1 MRASTSTRRGRV
13 RKMRSWRSASVI
25 AASMILLHPALVGAD
40 EIRAGVAKEVF
51 ALPAGV
57 PLAGYSKRH
66 GKPSIG
72 VHDPVGV
79 RALVIED
86 GSTTAALVSCE
97 LLIID
102 DHLFN
107 AVRTR
112 LLKRGLPSDLVL
124 IVAATHTH
132 SGPGAYGTRFFEK
145 ISMGHYDPRVFDALV
160 NAIVDTVIR
169 AHAKTVPA
177 RVGYTTVPTQGFV
190 KNRMEDGGLV
200 DAELILSAVY
210 PVSSRVPLA
219 VIAAFAAHPT
229 TLGSWNR
236 WLSGDYPGVLMAE
249 VERHVPGAVCL
260 FFAGSVG
267 DQAPTK
273 AGIGYERAA
282 WIGQRL
288 ARHAVTALQ
297 GVSPVPPG
305 RFTAHQVRV
314 ALAPAKV
321 RLGRHVTLPRWAGR
335 RLVDGE
341 ATLSVLLLG
350 HQAFVGVPCD
360 LEADLGQELKAA
372 ARARDLQPV
381 VIGFAADYIGYC
393 VSEARYRTAEYEALM
408 AFNGP
413 KTGPMLVEHAIALM
427 ERAP

>member
-1 MRASTSTRRGRV
+1 MF
-13 RKMRSWRSASVI
+13 
-25 AASMILLHPALVGAD
+25 HPEVVHAD

-51 ALPAGV
+51 ALPVGV
-57 PLAGYSKRH
+57 PLAGYGKRH
-66 GKPSIG
+66 GKPSVG

-86 GSTTAALVSCE
+86 GSATAALVSCD
-97 LLIID
+97 LLIIN

-145 ISMGHYDPRVFDALV
+145 ISMGHYDPRVFEVLV
-160 NAIVDTVIR
+160 NAIVDTVIH
-169 AHAKTVPA
+169 AYAKTVP
-177 RVGYTTVPTQGFV
+177 VQIGYATVPTQGLV

-210 PVSSRVPLA
+210 PGSSRVPLA
-219 VIAAFAAHPT
+219 VIATFAAHPT

-236 WLSGDYPGVLMAE
+236 WMSGDYPGVLMAE
-249 VERHVPGAVCL
+249 VERQIPGTTCL

-282 WIGQRL
+282 WIGQTLAQRAVAALREVAPVLPQRL
-288 ARHAVTALQ
+288 NVQ
-297 GVSPVPPG
+297 
-305 RFTAHQVRV
+305 QVHV
-314 ALAPAKV
+314 ALAPPKV
-321 RLGRHVTLPRWAGR
+321 RLGPRMALPRWIGR
-335 RLVDGE
+335 RFVDDD

-350 HQAFVGVPCD
+350 NQAIVGVPCD
-360 LEADLGQELKAA
+360 LEADLGQELKTA
-372 ARARDLQPV
+372 ARARELQPM
-381 VIGFAADYIGYC
+381 VIGFADDYIGYC
-393 VSEARYRTAEYEALM
+393 VSEARYHTAEYEALM

-413 KTGPMLVEHAIALM
+413 KTGSMLVEEAITLM
-427 ERAP
+427 DSTHHGRH